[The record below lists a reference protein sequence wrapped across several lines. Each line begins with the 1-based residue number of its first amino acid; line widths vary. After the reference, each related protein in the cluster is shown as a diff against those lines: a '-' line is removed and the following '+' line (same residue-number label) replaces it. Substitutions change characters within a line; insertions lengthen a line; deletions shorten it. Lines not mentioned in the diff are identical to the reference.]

1 MLTNGRSILITDVPL
16 LLVAH
21 YTPQTPNRCPIIV
34 SQPNKTEMTTPNWQH
49 NSNKNKKT
57 KGTCKGQLKARKQ
70 ALQSLKLK
78 LNFK

>member
-1 MLTNGRSILITDVPL
+1 VTLFE
-16 LLVAH
+16 VAH
-21 YTPQTPNRCPIIV
+21 YTPQNPSKCPIIV